1 MTGATEARVLSLR
14 VGRARPSLP
23 HRGRMMHTGFLKD
36 HVGERLALGAENLD
50 GDEQGDL
57 RLHGGPDKAVCCYP
71 SEHFAHWRETI
82 NPEIGPGAFGENLT
96 LEGLTEHDV
105 HIGDTYTLGD
115 DGAVVQV
122 SQPRGPCVKVAARW
136 RSRTLVRLMGEEL
149 RAGFYLRVLQTGT
162 VGPGDTMSLTERVSG
177 VTVAEVLRVTYRDR
191 HDLGAMRAV
200 HAVPELAQQ
209 WRNALD
215 QLLARA

>member
-1 MTGATEARVLSLR
+1 MTPTEARVLSLR
-14 VGRARPSLP
+14 VGAARPVLP
-23 HRGRMMHTGFLKD
+23 FRGHMVSSGIYKD
-36 HVGERLALGAENLD
+36 AVDLRLALGPD
-50 GDEQGDL
+50 GFPGDEQADL
-57 RLHGGPDKAVCCYP
+57 TVHGGPDKAVCCYP
-71 SEHFAHWRETI
+71 SEHFPHWREAI
-82 NPEIGPGAFGENLT
+82 HPEIGTGAFGENLT

-105 HIGDTYTLGD
+105 HIGDTYTLCD

-162 VGPGDTMSLTERVSG
+162 VGPGDTMALTERVSD

-191 HDLGAMRAV
+191 HDAEAMRAV

-209 WRNALD
+209 WRAALD
-215 QLLARA
+215 HLLARA